1 MMMIDNNN
9 QLLNDTFSIVTS
21 NDRYRPLIGSKVV
34 QLVRACVRARVG
46 GCVGACVRVCV
57 CVFQSFHKFSSRE
70 MINYLLNISN

>member
-9 QLLNDTFSIVTS
+9 QLLNDTFSIVTI

-34 QLVRACVRARVG
+34 QLVRACVRA
-46 GCVGACVRVCV
+46 CVRVCVCV

>member
-9 QLLNDTFSIVTS
+9 QLLNDTFSIVTI

-34 QLVRACVRARVG
+34 QLVCVRACVR
-46 GCVGACVRVCV
+46 V